1 MTRRIVG
8 AAGSSALG
16 LLLGWGLWSVFADA
30 SSPEHLRPVGELES
44 LPAVPRIGLARLDA
58 DPEAEAEARPQGE
71 RDLFAFGRA
80 AVDPTPRPGPTPGAR
95 PAPRPTPPR
104 SEASVGRLAPAIMDV
119 RYVGSVERPDGLKVA
134 VLISNDDVVLT
145 GREGELVAN
154 RLKIV
159 KIGFESVDVQD
170 LGSERVRRIPLKA
183 R

>member
-1 MTRRIVG
+1 MVTRRLVG

-16 LLLGWGLWSVFADA
+16 LLVGWGLWSVFADA
-30 SSPEHLRPVGELES
+30 GSPEHLRPVSDIES
-44 LPAVPRIGLARLDA
+44 LPAVPRIGLARID
-58 DPEAEAEARPQGE
+58 AEAEARPRAE

-80 AVDPTPRPGPTPGAR
+80 AV
-95 PAPRPTPPR
+95 RPTPMPAPPR
-104 SEASVGRLAPAIMDV
+104 PPTGVGRLGPAILDV

-134 VLISNDDVVLT
+134 VLISSDDVVLT

-170 LGSERVRRIPLKA
+170 LGSERVRRIPLRA

>member
-1 MTRRIVG
+1 MVTRRLAA
-8 AAGSSALG
+8 AAGASALG
-16 LLLGWGLWSVFADA
+16 LLVGWGLWSVFADA
-30 SSPEHLRPVGELES
+30 SSPEHLRPVSVLEN
-44 LPAVPRIGLARLDA
+44 LPAVPRIGLWRLD
-58 DPEAEAEARPQGE
+58 AEAEARPQGE

-80 AVDPTPRPGPTPGAR
+80 AAGPTPQPGPTPGG
-95 PAPRPTPPR
+95 RPTPRPVPPR
-104 SEASVGRLAPAIMDV
+104 STSSVGRLAPAILDV

-145 GREGELVAN
+145 GREGDLVAN